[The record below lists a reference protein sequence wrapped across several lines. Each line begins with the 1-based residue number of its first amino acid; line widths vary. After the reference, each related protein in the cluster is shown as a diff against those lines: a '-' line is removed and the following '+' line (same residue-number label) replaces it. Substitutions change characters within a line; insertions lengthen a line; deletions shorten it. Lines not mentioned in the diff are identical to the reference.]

1 MSSSCPTTWET
12 LVRTILK
19 AISSSPI
26 ISNLNKTII
35 RANSESNNHSFII
48 TTGFWVSLVFIL
60 VFEGF
65 VYLFGDRLTVENQAF
80 SDGRL

>member
-1 MSSSCPTTWET
+1 MGDIGSHHFKSYLLLSHYFKP
-12 LVRTILK
+12 
-19 AISSSPI
+19 
-26 ISNLNKTII
+26 NKTII